1 MGKTCFARGLIQE
14 FLNDHNKIV
23 NSPSFVLQKS
33 YKNKMT
39 KEKYVEPNPFE
50 LSVIQYQSRIY
61 HYDLYRLGKAED
73 ALQIGI
79 DQIIKNSIRDQRI
92 QNRIDLC
99 LIEWPELL
107 VDLYKNRIDVFY
119 ICKRS
124 SLFLGQ
130 IVL

>member
-1 MGKTCFARGLIQE
+1 MIQCTVSNVGVGKTCFARGLIQE

-79 DQIIKNSIRDQRI
+79 DQIIKNSI
-92 QNRIDLC
+92 
-99 LIEWPELL
+99 EKS
-107 VDLYKNRIDVFY
+107 KNSESHRFMLD
-119 ICKRS
+119 
-124 SLFLGQ
+124 
-130 IVL
+130 